1 MPHDPKANRCASAE
15 CTTIH
20 RMVNVTHPHLM
31 NVYRTAHPRQW
42 FVDRITEV
50 GQILSKRP
58 VGSAI
63 TWKKIPKYA
72 LECPTCSPTI
82 VNDIIAFTKVL
93 AAKVDEVV
101 GQVECPSSNC
111 VIFQGLTTKTFRLS
125 YNIEV
130 FPTSGV

>member
-1 MPHDPKANRCASAE
+1 MPHDPKATRCASAE

-20 RMVNVTHPHLM
+20 RMISTV
-31 NVYRTAHPRQW
+31 HPRQW

-50 GQILSKRP
+50 GQTLSKRP

-82 VNDIIAFTKVL
+82 VNDIIAFTKAL

-101 GQVECPSSNC
+101 GQV
-111 VIFQGLTTKTFRLS
+111 
-125 YNIEV
+125 
-130 FPTSGV
+130 